1 MKCFIIKLAVILI
14 KLLFLLEFHPLYA
27 QSKPTITDQDYDK
40 WGTLAGNK
48 LSEKGTWSS
57 FYVTYPSIDSLF
69 LVNNHTK
76 KQLTIKGI
84 REGFF
89 MKENTFLWLK
99 NQELSLINLKT
110 NDIDIIPFVN
120 KIYLSQK
127 YNKLITVEKKKTEQ
141 QIVIRNQFGKVE
153 RQIKQIRNFSLDEQA
168 NRIVY
173 ERKIDS
179 TIYLEYLDVAHP
191 LSSYLITQEEFVSY
205 QNFSWNTNGI
215 GMIKQDEKL
224 STSTICYFD
233 KKQREIDCMKIDLFE
248 DEIDLTPRSL
258 HLSKDS
264 KLVYFNAKHKLIKK
278 STNDSV
284 EIWYGSDQLIYPI
297 RKAKDE
303 RGYEL
308 HTWVWNR
315 EENTISKLTDT
326 ILTSVHYLANA
337 NKVLLYNKYEKTTD
351 DKLINN
357 HDLYLYDAITKSKK
371 RIIKSFNRN
380 AYLIKNIAQTDNF
393 IYYADDNWWLYDTE
407 SETPTNLTSLID
419 AKWDNQKVDEAY
431 QKQAWGVAGIRMDK
445 EEIFIYDTYDIWK
458 INWRTFASNRITN
471 GRESQRIFRFDFSE
485 EKQKNVSFSNNLR
498 ELDLR
503 KDIRLIIDDLETR
516 TKSYAVLKPNFKI
529 NVFLKSEDFLY
540 SNFKQAS
547 LSKEF
552 LFIKEA
558 YDLPPE
564 VWYQKTIES
573 SPIKIYSSNRQH
585 YNYSWG
591 KSELINYTTQDGE
604 NLKAALFYPPHYKKD
619 SIYPVIVRVYE
630 NLSHEVKKYH
640 QPSWS
645 NTIGF
650 NVSNLTQQDYI
661 VVLPDVNYKEGLAGE
676 SITNSVV
683 AVLNKL
689 IKNGLTEKGKIGL
702 IGQSF
707 GGYETNF
714 ILTQTDLFSAA
725 VTGAGFFDLIKGY
738 FTMSDT
744 FEKMESWRYENHQF
758 RIRKTFYEAPDL
770 YIKNSPLFYAHKI
783 TTPLLSWTGLKDPIV
798 SPEQTMT
805 IYTALRKLNKNIIML
820 RYPNAGHFLLNKNDQ
835 KDLTKRVH
843 QWFAFYL
850 KNEKNSKWI
859 RSY

>member
-1 MKCFIIKLAVILI
+1 MKCIIIKLALILI
-14 KLLFLLEFHPLYA
+14 QLFSLFNFQPLYA
-27 QSKPTITDQDYDK
+27 QPKPTITELEYDK

-48 LSEKGTWSS
+48 LSEKGNWSS
-57 FYVTYPSIDSLF
+57 FYVTYPSVDSLF
-69 LVNNHTK
+69 LVNNQTK

-89 MKENTFLWLK
+89 MKEHTFLWLK
-99 NQELSLINLKT
+99 NQELSLLNLKT
-110 NDIDIIPFVN
+110 NDITIIPFVN

-127 YNKLITVEKKKTEQ
+127 YNKLITVEKEKADQ

-153 RQIKQIRNFSLDEQA
+153 RQIKQIRNFSLDEKV
-168 NRIVY
+168 NRMVY
-173 ERKIDS
+173 ERTIDS
-179 TIYLEYLDVAHP
+179 TTYLEYLELAHP
-191 LSSYLITQEEFVSY
+191 LSSYLIDQQKSVTY
-205 QNFSWNTNGI
+205 QNFSWNNKGI
-215 GMIKQDEKL
+215 VMIKKDENSSR
-224 STSTICYFD
+224 STVCYFD
-233 KKQREIDCMKIDLFE
+233 EKQRKSDCMKIDLFE

-258 HLSKDS
+258 NLSKDS
-264 KLVYFNAKHKLIKK
+264 KLVYFNAKNKLVSK

-308 HTWVWNR
+308 YTWVWNR
-315 EENTISKLTDT
+315 EENIVSQLTDT
-326 ILTSVHYLANA
+326 LLTSVHYLANA
-337 NKVLLYNKYEKTTD
+337 KKVLLYNKYEKTTD

-380 AYLIKNIAQTDNF
+380 ASLIKNIAQTDNF
-393 IYYADDNWWLYDTE
+393 IYYADNNWWMYDTG
-407 SETPTNLTSLID
+407 SEKNINLTSLID
-419 AKWDNQKVDEAY
+419 TQWDNQEVDEAY
-431 QKQAWGVAGIRMDK
+431 QKEAWGVAGVSMDK

-458 INWRTFASNRITN
+458 INWRTLAFNRITK
-471 GRESQRIFRFDFSE
+471 GRESQRIFRFDFLD
-485 EKQKNVSFSNNLR
+485 EKRKEVSYSNNLR
-498 ELDLR
+498 ELDIR
-503 KDIRLIIDDLETR
+503 QDARLIIDDLEAR
-516 TKSYAVLKPNFKI
+516 TKSYGILKPNLKI
-529 NVFLKSEDFLY
+529 NVFLESEDFLY
-540 SNFKQAS
+540 SNLKQAS
-547 LSKEF
+547 LSKA
-552 LFIKEA
+552 FIFMKEA
-558 YDLPPE
+558 YNLPAE
-564 VWYQKTIES
+564 VWYQKATES
-573 SPIKIYSSNRQH
+573 APVKIYSSNLQH

-591 KSELINYTTQDGE
+591 KSELINYTTQNSQ

-619 SIYPVIVRVYE
+619 SIYPVIIRVYE

-640 QPSWS
+640 PPSWS

-650 NVSNLTQQDYI
+650 NVSNLTQQGYI
-661 VVLPDVNYKEGLAGE
+661 VVLPDVNYKEGFAGE

-683 AVLNKL
+683 AILNKL
-689 IKNGLTEKGKIGL
+689 IKNGVTEKGKIGL

-707 GGYETNF
+707 GGYETNY

-758 RIRKTFYEAPDL
+758 RIRKTFYQSPDL
-770 YIKNSPLFYAHKI
+770 YIKNSPLFYADKI

-820 RYPNAGHFLLNKNDQ
+820 RYPNAGHFLLNRNDQ

-843 QWFAFYL
+843 EWFAYYL
-850 KNEKNSKWI
+850 KNKRNSKWI
-859 RSY
+859 K